1 MGGRLVNHG
10 GGRAIGDEPGSIRAE
25 IDAEADRQMRRME
38 SEMADLE
45 REIDA
50 ASEGTLGEPLSRFV
64 RGLDTAEGARRALLD
79 EMTPEERMQARQD
92 YLEAKSRMVSV
103 PATVLDAVYTLEAA
117 IRGFTLHQRRQA
129 LAHALWRSLASM
141 NESAELWTESVT
153 LRDGGRKVTFEL
165 SALWEKEE

>member
-1 MGGRLVNHG
+1 MNHG

-25 IDAEADRQMRRME
+25 LDAEADRQMKKIE
-38 SEMADLE
+38 SDIERLE
-45 REIDA
+45 REIDE
-50 ASEGTLGEPLSRFV
+50 ASEGTLGEAFAQFV
-64 RGLDTAEGARRALLD
+64 AGLGTEEGARRALLD
-79 EMTPEERMQARQD
+79 EMMPEERAEARRR
-92 YLEAKSRMVSV
+92 YLEYKSGIAGV
-103 PATVLDAVYTLEAA
+103 PPTVLDAVYQLEAA
-117 IRGFTLHQRRQA
+117 LARFPSRVRRRA